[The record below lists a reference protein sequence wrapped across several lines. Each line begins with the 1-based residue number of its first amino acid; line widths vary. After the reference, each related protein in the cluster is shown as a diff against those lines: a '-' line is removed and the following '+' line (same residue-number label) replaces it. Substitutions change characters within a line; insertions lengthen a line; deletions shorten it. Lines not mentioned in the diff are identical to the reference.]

1 MLCNFQLQVGLTT
14 LVTGRD
20 WIRLACVVTG
30 AVMVMKSCAENH
42 YFQVSG
48 KKRIP
53 STSDVSFCF
62 LYYLFHV
69 LPRKVLTQR
78 FVKVFLRHQNYNS
91 ELNVENW
98 VA

>member
-1 MLCNFQLQVGLTT
+1 M
-14 LVTGRD
+14 
-20 WIRLACVVTG
+20 VTG

-69 LPRKVLTQR
+69 LPRKVLLR
-78 FVKVFLRHQNYNS
+78 FSCAIKTTIQS
-91 ELNVENW
+91 
-98 VA
+98 